1 MKETVNEIIV
11 EKVKARMWETK
22 CRSKLTCGELTCN
35 LCECKV
41 LNTESY
47 KDCKEKYED
56 LYLLEDFETKMRT
69 QW

>member
-1 MKETVNEIIV
+1 MKKTVNEIIV

-22 CRSKLTCGELTCN
+22 CRSKLACD
-35 LCECKV
+35 LCQCKV